1 MGNTSNPSVL
11 KNMMMFIL
19 VLVIM
24 ILYALWQAAPLLAYI
39 LLAWVLWKIFA
50 KILKPILRMVRNGF
64 KAAVDGVK
72 EGIEESKQFFV
83 YPPPTVRGKK
93 IDSDDFNTHLDDVF
107 DQKTS
112 K

>member
-1 MGNTSNPSVL
+1 MGNASNPSVL

-24 ILYALWQAAPLLAYI
+24 ILWAIWQAAPLLAYI

-50 KILKPILRMVRNGF
+50 KILKPIFRMIGNGF
-64 KAAVDGVK
+64 KAAIDGFK
-72 EGIEESKQFFV
+72 EGIEESKGFFKFTGTISKV
-83 YPPPTVRGKK
+83 ESDT
-93 IDSDDFNTHLDDVF
+93 DDFEAHLDGIF
-107 DQKTS
+107 EAK